1 MNCTRDRD
9 ELTAHAD
16 GEVRGLAWLRLEV
29 HLARCGSC
37 RAEMAERSA
46 VVESQRRALSAPVEV
61 DTERL
66 LAESRAALA
75 ALGAEQAGSAARANS
90 QAPPRSLAW
99 VRFAFAAASLSLA
112 LLLGAATLVVQS
124 GGWRPAL
131 VALGVE
137 PAPRQLVR
145 QADMFRDYE
154 IIRELEF
161 LEFFDAVAETPLEDE
176 RAAAELRH
184 YG

>member
-16 GEVRGLAWLRLEV
+16 GEVRGLAWLRLEI
-29 HLARCGSC
+29 HLARCDSC
-37 RAEMAERSA
+37 RAEMAERRAA
-46 VVESQRRALSAPVEV
+46 VAWQRRALSAPVHV

-66 LAESRAALA
+66 LAAARDGLG
-75 ALGAEQAGSAARANS
+75 ALGA
-90 QAPPRSLAW
+90 APADPVRPRSQVPARGVAW
-99 VRFAFAAASLSLA
+99 VRFAFAGASVA
-112 LLLGAATLVVQS
+112 LVLLVGAAALVVQS

-131 VALGVE
+131 IAIGVE

-154 IIRELEF
+154 IIRELEV
-161 LEFFDAVAETPLEDE
+161 LEFFDSVAETPLDDE
-176 RAAAELRH
+176 RAAAALRH
-184 YG
+184 FG